1 MNSDI
6 YNQLSKYQLEF
17 INFIKSNDNLKN
29 LYKNDADII
38 QDLLIEKP
46 ENHMKLHVLI
56 AADSIYHKFR
66 REWTTKTFQKSIVE
80 KPERILSASI
90 GIAGAISMFP
100 KLFKVLPTTLPYD
113 MKFIQEHLSKS
124 KDFESFIEGNGDVNI
139 KQLLINRYEYIKL
152 KIFDDSVLKIHDRE
166 FINKLVDLCETSIM
180 NLKKGELET
189 QNDWNSGDMYL
200 SMTSLDAL
208 ANSIEVLEDSIN
220 LLFKHDETGQTK
232 ANRVFGVVRPPGHH
246 CHKNRPEGFCLL
258 NNVMIT
264 AQMAADRYDV
274 THVAILDYDLHHADG
289 TQDIIFKRGLEENR
303 ILVGED
309 VEDLKKKPDNKGHYR
324 KGSYSPAEP
333 QFQEKFDVKSIKS
346 NNNKYQSGDY
356 LLDTYGVN
364 IASFSM
370 HDINSYPVERG
381 YADHVALAKAS
392 ACVMAHNVNV
402 WNVHLENY
410 QIYSQEEIE
419 KQKDINKREEM
430 IHKNELEFL
439 SLYERKYRVLFNKAD
454 EFFKNGKK
462 TCFEKGIPFKGL
474 VIISSGFDANE
485 YETTAMNRHGM
496 MLPTKFYNYFNKDAL
511 NLSQYHSDGKIISLM
526 EGGYDS
532 KPIIA
537 GMFSALTGMQNQE
550 WIDEWGSTTVIK
562 ELVKGSRAK
571 WIPYKTKKNSNQIIK
586 NWAESVI
593 KLGRSMVDDFQT
605 EFFDK
610 VEIDPL
616 KMYGQIYG
624 VGSKPEGNIYKS
636 MPVSQSTRSLRST
649 TTKSSTSSAKE
660 SNSSNKELK
669 ANTILTMH
677 MKSDDED
684 DEDYVYNEDLEKS
697 FNRTLED
704 VSMMDISKQMEGLDV
719 SMAETTQ
726 NHSILNSNITGRGPR
741 RSLLEN
747 GMKNGNIFM
756 SRRRLGED
764 PAKKKLQD
772 LDSSKRKQGRSI
784 RFENTPH
791 DDDDGQSLLNLHKD
805 RLTRS
810 GRPY

>member
-1 MNSDI
+1 MNNDI
-6 YNQLSKYQLEF
+6 YNELSKYQHEF
-17 INFIKSNDNLKN
+17 INFIKTNDNLKN
-29 LYKNDADII
+29 LYKNDAEII
-38 QDLLIEKP
+38 QDLLIDQP
-46 ENHMKLHVLI
+46 DNFMKLHVLI

-66 REWTTKTFQKSIVE
+66 RDWTTKTFQKSIVE
-80 KPERILSASI
+80 KPERVLSACI

-100 KLFKVLPTTLPYD
+100 RLFKILPKTLPYN
-113 MKFIQEHLSKS
+113 MKFVQEQLSKS
-124 KDFESFIEGNGDVNI
+124 SDFRHFMNVDSDQSI
-139 KQLLINRYEYIKL
+139 KQLLFDRYEYIKS
-152 KIFDDSVLKIHDRE
+152 KIFDESILKIHDKE
-166 FINKLVDLCETSIM
+166 FLYKLIDLCETSIK
-180 NLKKGELET
+180 NLKIGVLET

-200 SMTSLDAL
+200 SMTSLDAIT
-208 ANSIEVLEDSIN
+208 NSIEVLEESLD
-220 LLFKHDETGQTK
+220 LLFKTNEDNLTK

-264 AQMAADRYDV
+264 AQMAADRYGV

-289 TQDIIFKRGLEENR
+289 TQDIIFKRGLEEND
-303 ILVGED
+303 LLTGDD
-309 VEDLKKKPDNKGHYR
+309 VDEKDLKSDNKHYR

-333 QFQEKFDVKSIKS
+333 QFQEKLDTKTNKVK
-346 NNNKYQSGDY
+346 NNKYQTGDY

-364 IASFSM
+364 IGSFSM

-381 YADHVALAKAS
+381 YADHDALAKAS

-402 WNVHLENY
+402 WNIHLESY
-410 QIYSQEEIE
+410 QVYTQDVIDKEKDIE
-419 KQKDINKREEM
+419 KRQEM
-430 IHKNELEFL
+430 IQRNELEFL
-439 SLYERKYRVLFNKAD
+439 NLYEKKYRVLFTKAD

-462 TCFEKGIPFKGL
+462 KCHENGIPFKGL

-496 MLPTKFYNYFNKDAL
+496 SLPTKFYNYFNKDAL
-511 NLSQYHSDGKIISLM
+511 NLSQYHSDGKLISLM

-537 GMFSALTGMQNQE
+537 GMFSALTGLQNQE

-562 ELVKGSRAK
+562 ELVKGSKAK
-571 WIPYKTKKNSNQIIK
+571 WIPYRTKKNSNQIIK

-593 KLGRSMVDDFQT
+593 KLGRTMVDDFQT
-605 EFFDK
+605 EFYDK

-616 KMYGQIYG
+616 KMYGQVYG
-624 VGSKPEGNIYKS
+624 VGSNADKNIYKS
-636 MPVSQSTRSLRST
+636 MPISQSTRSLRST
-649 TTKSSTSSAKE
+649 TTKSSTSSTE
-660 SNSSNKELK
+660 SSKHKELK
-669 ANTILTMH
+669 ANTILNMH
-677 MKSDDED
+677 FSDD
-684 DEDYVYNEDLEKS
+684 DEEEYVYNEDLEKS

-719 SMAETTQ
+719 SMAETTH
-726 NHSILNSNITGRGPR
+726 NHSLSGSEVPR
-741 RSLLEN
+741 RSLLET
-747 GMKNGNIFM
+747 GIKNGNIFM
-756 SRRRLGED
+756 GRRRLGENQRKQRD
-764 PAKKKLQD
+764 YDLLKKK
-772 LDSSKRKQGRSI
+772 SSRSI

-791 DDDDGQSLLNLHKD
+791 DDDDGESLLSLHKE